1 MLHLYNSEAYSTYTL
16 CANESCHSI
25 RVYILSIRVYT
36 HILIHFVRMS
46 RVILHVYT
54 TCIHGQTCHT
64 CKWVVSFSTY
74 KLRVYMVRH
83 VTHVNESCHSPR
95 IHYVYTW
102 SVKSH
107 VWMSRVILD
116 VYTTCIRGQTC
127 HTCEWGVS
135 NSTYTLC
142 VNESG
147 NTLFFFS
154 RKNTYVH
161 TCSERMYSMNQLRYT
176 YIFAQKRKS
185 RGMLS
190 EAQYITCKIIG
201 LFCRR

>member
-1 MLHLYNSEAYSTYTL
+1 MSLHECSERKRQGVI
-16 CANESCHSI
+16 CH
-25 RVYILSIRVYT
+25 VP
-36 HILIHFVRMS
+36 LIHFRG
-46 RVILHVYT
+46 ILHVYT
-54 TCIHGQTCHT
+54 LCE
-64 CKWVVSFSTY
+64 WVVSFYTRIHTEHTEY
-74 KLRVYMVRH
+74 TRVYAY
-83 VTHVNESCHSPR
+83 TYTLCVNESCHSPR
-95 IHYVYTW
+95 INYVYTW

-147 NTLFFFS
+147 NTPLFFS
-154 RKNTYVH
+154 RKNTHVH